1 MGITPAGRR
10 KLAAAMLSSREFLE
24 HFSHVPGHLL
34 DIASEVRNL
43 VVQIAPQATEVL
55 RHNGAVYFEAARGGP
70 VKAGICQIRIL
81 PDHIQVAFAH
91 GAFLPDPKRLLVGTQ
106 LAMRHL
112 PIYDYDHAPW
122 DDLQSLIEASH
133 RFDPCSLVRG

>member
-1 MGITPAGRR
+1 
-10 KLAAAMLSSREFLE
+10 MLTERIFLE
-24 HFSHVPGHLL
+24 HFSYVPEHLL
-34 DIASEVRNL
+34 EIAGEVRNL
-43 VVQIAPQATEVL
+43 VAQTAPQATEVL
-55 RHNGAVYFEAARGGP
+55 RKNGAVYFDAARGGP

-81 PDHIQVAFAH
+81 SDHIRVVFAH
-91 GAFLPDPKRLLVGTQ
+91 GAFLPDRQRLLVGDQ

-112 PIYDYDHAPW
+112 PIYNYDHAPW